1 MSGRSESAV
10 PGARRQALPPPRT
23 ESGSALEQAIAGRRS
38 RRSFHPDPL
47 SEAELGQLLW
57 AAQGVTGP
65 DGLRAAPSAVAAY
78 PLELYVA
85 RAEGLARY
93 LPDVHALEWRGTE
106 DLRRALR
113 EAAHDQESVT
123 SAPAVFVFTAVYE
136 RSRAKLGP
144 GAEACVHMDLGHAA
158 ENLLLQAQGLG
169 LAGVPIA
176 WFDPGRARETLGVPS
191 DETPV
196 YLVPVGRPDGA
207 DAAGGG

>member
-1 MSGRSESAV
+1 MSGS
-10 PGARRQALPPPRT
+10 PGSGSPVGRRQALPPPRA
-23 ESGSALEQAIAGRRS
+23 EDGSSLERAIAGRRS

-65 DGLRAAPSAVAAY
+65 EGLRAAPSAVAAY

-93 LPDVHALEWRGTE
+93 VPDGHALEWRGTE
-106 DLRRALR
+106 DLRPALR
-113 EAAHDQESVT
+113 ESAHDQESVT

-144 GAEACVHMDLGHAA
+144 GADAFVHMDLGHAA
-158 ENLLLQAQGLG
+158 ENLLLQAEGLG

-176 WFDPGRARETLGVPS
+176 WLDPDRARDVLGLPP
-191 DETPV
+191 DETPI
-196 YLVPVGRPDGA
+196 YLVPIGRPNGA
-207 DAAGGG
+207 DVEEGP